1 MSKQVFIDKAN
12 NIKLIATDIDGVW
25 TDARMHY
32 TENGEYMKS
41 FSTYDGM
48 ATGLVK
54 ERNIEIAILTSEN
67 SKIVTARAKKLGI
80 KDVFVSLL
88 SEKQSYA
95 LYFLKKNKVSRQN
108 VIEQL
113 TKDRYGEEP
122 GLQERGFPGQP
133 GQGPQIKFEDFC
145 TDLNKEAK
153 EGRDAFKEKR
163 KPDFKKFKRCP

>member
-54 ERNIEIAILTSEN
+54 EHNIEIAILTSEN
-67 SKIVTARAKKLGI
+67 SKIELVTVDGSTFAISNTLG
-80 KDVFVSLL
+80 LL
-88 SEKQSYA
+88 
-95 LYFLKKNKVSRQN
+95 
-108 VIEQL
+108 
-113 TKDRYGEEP
+113 
-122 GLQERGFPGQP
+122 ERNGNS
-133 GQGPQIKFEDFC
+133 ISIII
-145 TDLNKEAK
+145 N
-153 EGRDAFKEKR
+153 
-163 KPDFKKFKRCP
+163 

>member
-80 KDVFVSLL
+80 KFVYIN
-88 SEKQSYA
+88 E
-95 LYFLKKNKVSRQN
+95 
-108 VIEQL
+108 
-113 TKDRYGEEP
+113 
-122 GLQERGFPGQP
+122 
-133 GQGPQIKFEDFC
+133 
-145 TDLNKEAK
+145 
-153 EGRDAFKEKR
+153 KEKLLR
-163 KPDFKKFKRCP
+163 IKYLCNRLNINLNQVAYIGDDINDLREILLADYRRGKRNLSITFEYRFGDFQKKKYRRQEQREYNQGGGMDAGF